1 MRAATSITP
10 GGLDANLDAPRPAE
24 AKVPS
29 PKEPKPT
36 NPKTLL
42 EQRREELKQCD
53 VRYNKVEIIVRIKV
67 GETLFHT
74 TMRTINDK
82 SDNLMYI
89 DATLQLHENRF
100 ISTNEAYLTYD
111 RDPKLFEYILNY
123 LRCPDNWVLPEFKI
137 RYNVKREAE
146 FYGVAGL
153 VKLFSGYTDSVELL
167 RSEFSSFVM
176 LLEEC
181 NGGTNVKLHLPLAVA
196 QSLCK
201 CFPML
206 FHDDV
211 KTALNKDGSVIFDYG
226 HVYSVVGGIIRGLRT
241 IGYHVI
247 ATANPNTTHTQY
259 IFEAI

>member
-123 LRCPDNWVLPEFKI
+123 LRCPDNWVLPDFKI
-137 RYNVKREAE
+137 RYNIKREAE

-167 RSEFSSFVM
+167 RREFPSFVM
-176 LLEEC
+176 LFEERVS
-181 NGGTNVKLHLPLAVA
+181 TNVKLGLPLVVA
-196 QSLCK
+196 QSLCEY
-201 CFPML
+201 FPTL
-206 FHDDV
+206 FHNDV

-226 HVYSVVGGIIRGLRT
+226 HVYTVVGTIIRVLRI

-247 ATANPNTTHTQY
+247 ATANPNNIHTQY